1 MIFNFKESELGKS
14 ELKESDEIIEEQ
26 EANLTPGI
34 KINCLV
40 KGSDQIF
47 EGETGKTFRV
57 TCEKDCSTFPV

>member
-1 MIFNFKESELGKS
+1 
-14 ELKESDEIIEEQ
+14 
-26 EANLTPGI
+26 LTPGI

-57 TCEKDCSTFPV
+57 TCEKDCSTFPGAICYGT